1 MEWIFS
7 TDVRVLFWLHRL
19 AGPHMNSFITL
30 FTTGINCLW
39 LWLGLAAAGLWNRRS
54 RWMTLTIIVAV
65 IIAIFIGD
73 VVLKHAI
80 MRLRPYIVIDGA
92 PAIRFF
98 SLPGRRSC
106 TVIATAWVYW
116 PMGWQ
121 RS

>member
-54 RWMTLTIIVAV
+54 R
-65 IIAIFIGD
+65 
-73 VVLKHAI
+73 
-80 MRLRPYIVIDGA
+80 
-92 PAIRFF
+92 
-98 SLPGRRSC
+98 
-106 TVIATAWVYW
+106 
-116 PMGWQ
+116 
-121 RS
+121 